1 MCGLV
6 WKSYGSRILLVLGL
20 QTRSFQ
26 DSFAAVD
33 AQPVTWRKKVD
44 WKMGSHGS
52 VLQTMSQPFVFF
64 FPPQKHPKFSPKV
77 SPQSCIMKKT
87 NRRVHNFHPDVWDK
101 NPEVGSNRHVTF
113 CMVDLGLEFLAR
125 TFFFLFLFDK
135 LINVWK
141 KNTWMQG
148 PEPRCSQFLTLIEM
162 LLKSLEHHRL
172 GFAKCFLIRE
182 GLAILSLEYELNDWS
197 TYPSRK
203 KAWLRAYESLWTV
216 GFPQ

>member
-1 MCGLV
+1 MLYYTSIHVRFGVEKLRV
-6 WKSYGSRILLVLGL
+6 PNSPGPR
-20 QTRSFQ
+20 
-26 DSFAAVD
+26 
-33 AQPVTWRKKVD
+33 P
-44 WKMGSHGS
+44 
-52 VLQTMSQPFVFF
+52 PNPF
-64 FPPQKHPKFSPKV
+64 FPRQLRRSWRPASDLEKKGRLKDGIAWVSSSNHEPTICFFLSTPETPKNFPKV

-113 CMVDLGLEFLAR
+113 CMVDLGLEFLAL

-172 GFAKCFLIRE
+172 GFAKYFLTVSE
-182 GLAILSLEYELNDWS
+182 KVWQSSAWNMNLMTGQPTPLEKRPD
-197 TYPSRK
+197 
-203 KAWLRAYESLWTV
+203 
-216 GFPQ
+216 

>member
-6 WKSYGSRILLVLGL
+6 WKSCGSRILLVLGL

-33 AQPVTWRKKVD
+33 AQPVTWWD
-44 WKMGSHGS
+44 LDGSF
-52 VLQTMSQPFVFF
+52 LQTMSQPFGFF
-64 FPPQKHPKFSPKV
+64 LSTPEKNPKIFPKV
-77 SPQSCIMKKT
+77 SPQSCIMTKT

-141 KNTWMQG
+141 KNTWMQD

-172 GFAKCFLIRE
+172 GFARYFL
-182 GLAILSLEYELNDWS
+182 
-197 TYPSRK
+197 
-203 KAWLRAYESLWTV
+203 
-216 GFPQ
+216 